1 MPSIQSVV
9 EALSIKEMPQ
19 PDNYG
24 NTYRANIKFGEDWYS
39 YGAIK
44 KDAINIKKGDEWVQL
59 QKGMEVEFMYDQNG
73 DWKNIKKKTFSIL
86 STDTPKKTEPAKK
99 VGNNFTP
106 RGDTDINPATVG
118 ACLNLAL
125 SVLGYKKEDF
135 DDEQKL
141 KDAIAWH
148 KGTFSR
154 IMALYKI
161 VPPLEA
167 EAPQPKKKEAPKPTE
182 DDYDDEDV

>member
-24 NTYRANIKFGEDWYS
+24 NTYRANIKVGEDWYS

-44 KDAINIKKGDEWVQL
+44 KDAIDIKKGDEWVQL

-86 STDTPKKTEPAKK
+86 STDTPKKAEPAKK

-106 RGDTDINPATVG
+106 KGTSNVNPASRG
-118 ACLNLAL
+118 QAMNLAAH
-125 SVLGYKKEDF
+125 VLGYTAEDMLDREKVYKAIKWYQDTCDFFDSNWEAALKQEIQENKKENPVH
-135 DDEQKL
+135 DE
-141 KDAIAWH
+141 
-148 KGTFSR
+148 
-154 IMALYKI
+154 
-161 VPPLEA
+161 
-167 EAPQPKKKEAPKPTE
+167 
-182 DDYDDEDV
+182 YDDENV